1 MPRSMTGFGKAEL
14 KGEKYELSIE
24 IRSINNRFLD
34 IGIKLPK
41 SLDMYEFML
50 KKLIKEKVYRGKIT
64 VNIFYKDLTL
74 DNTNFALKKE
84 AVEFYYNLLK
94 QIKNQTKVKG
104 EITLDHL
111 LSFKE
116 LIEPEEMEKENK
128 EIENSLS
135 EVINQALDVF
145 NDMRTRE
152 AENIEKDLFQYLM
165 NIEKKV
171 KEIEQKGKNNP
182 NMELERLKKR
192 IKELIQDSNIDEGRL
207 EMELAL
213 IADRVDISE
222 ECSRLKSHIIQFR
235 EIYHLNRE
243 VGKVLSFV
251 LQEMLREINTVGS
264 KTTDIQIAHSVIKI
278 KENIE
283 KLREQVQ
290 NLE

>member
-64 VNIFYKDLTL
+64 VNIFYKNLTL

-235 EIYHLNRE
+235 EIYHSNRE

-278 KENIE
+278 KEDIE